1 MPQFNRLWRFV
12 FKAASRAES
21 QDGAE
26 RVADRLGITLPPVK
40 PYEVADEWMTD
51 EVEIVEAADAA
62 TLLGAT
68 LALSGRLG
76 NGWMVEKLSGFE
88 DDGNA
93 FGTFNPKDGNPSTVP
108 ELIWGHFEIWPV

>member
-1 MPQFNRLWRFV
+1 MPSFNRLWRFV

-21 QDGAE
+21 QDAAE
-26 RVADRLGITLPPVK
+26 MVAERLGIVLPPVK

-51 EVEIVEAADAA
+51 VVEIIEADSAAD
-62 TLLGAT
+62 LLGKT

-76 NGWMVEKLSGFE
+76 NGWLVEKLSGFE

-93 FGTFNPKDGNPSTVP
+93 FATFNPAERNASAVP
-108 ELIWGHFEIWPV
+108 ELIWGHFEIWPE